1 MHAYVYRVLENIVGP
16 ENITDKDYDIEAYT
30 RDLGAGDEK
39 RASFV
44 VRPKTNEQVSTIVHV
59 ANRYRIPIY
68 VRGGGT
74 THHGA
79 WQPIQGGILLDMT
92 RMNRIIEI
100 DEENL
105 TATVEAGC
113 TWYKLYKALK
123 EVGLAHDPREQ
134 GGRVGTVGA
143 SIAKIGSGPIGVSK
157 RGRLGWDVLGLEV
170 VLPTGEIT
178 KTAAVEYMGTRPF
191 ENRGIGPDITHFF
204 IGSMGELGIF
214 TEVTLRVSPIPH
226 DDYLYFNFTNYKDLE
241 KAGDALSRPVGDE
254 LVFTL
259 QHDVSAPWIRKGG
272 TGIDVE
278 AWICGYSMEELE
290 FRRRKVRE
298 ICVEAGG
305 KEGDP
310 DIAEKIFHRHEGY
323 HWKGLPDY
331 FTKGPVDYVSGYC
344 PLYSLHEYYDLY
356 NKIVIKKHRM
366 EEEGKTGF
374 GGWLIPRG
382 WGIYV
387 EFVYTDP
394 EERPKILEIGDELT
408 KKFCKIGFLPE
419 QLGGHQ
425 GLHMARHSIPRL
437 GPWYELTKRFK
448 RMLDPNNI
456 LNPGLM
462 IR

>member
-1 MHAYVYRVLENIVGP
+1 MHAYIYRVLENIVGS
-16 ENITDKDYDIEAYT
+16 ENVTDKGFDIEAYT
-30 RDLGAGDEK
+30 RDMGASDEK
-39 RASFV
+39 RASFI
-44 VRPKTNEQVSTIVHV
+44 VRPKTNRQVSTIVRV

-74 THHGA
+74 SHFGG
-79 WQPIQGGILLDMT
+79 WQPIQGGVLLDMK
-92 RMNRIIEI
+92 RMNRIVEI
-100 DEENL
+100 DEKNL

-123 EVGLAHDPREQ
+123 KVGLTNDPREQ

-170 VLPTGEIT
+170 VLPTGEII

-191 ENRGIGPDITHFF
+191 ENRGIGPDMTHFF
-204 IGSMGELGIF
+204 IGSGGALGVF
-214 TEVTLRVSPIPH
+214 TEVTLRVSPIPY
-226 DDYLYFNFTNYKDLE
+226 DGYLYFNFTNYKDVE
-241 KAGDALSRPVGDE
+241 KVGDAVSRPVGDE

-259 QHDVSAPWIRKGG
+259 QQDVSAPWVRKGG

-278 AWICGYSMEELE
+278 AWIYGYTKEELE
-290 FRRRKVRE
+290 FRRKKVRE
-298 ICVEAGG
+298 ICVDAGG

-310 DIAEKIFHRHEGY
+310 SIAETIFHRHEGC
-323 HWKGLPDY
+323 HWKGITDY

-344 PLYSLHEYYDLY
+344 PLYSLHEYYNLY
-356 NKIVIKKHRM
+356 DEIVVKKHRM
-366 EEEGKTGF
+366 GEEGKCGF

-387 EFVYTDP
+387 EFIYTDP
-394 EERPKILEIGDELT
+394 EERPKILEIGTELT
-408 KKFCKIGFLPE
+408 KKFCEIGFMPE
-419 QLGGHQ
+419 RLGGHP
-425 GLHMARHSIPRL
+425 GHLTRHSISRL
-437 GPWYELTKRFK
+437 GPWYELIERFK

-456 LNPGLM
+456 LNPGWL